1 MELTQSTSI
10 FMMPFFFDNK
20 EKIFTPGEESI
31 WKKCTVSLDKGKLY
45 PHIQKVL
52 QSSGDTSDIGYRLYS
67 LSESVMAE
75 NIKKVL
81 ARKMKITVKGDDGMN
96 RDIFFR
102 LGQAEISGKEETFFS
117 PKLLICPNSR
127 TGMLIFSCILEKKHQ
142 TMEDLISLNYAI
154 FKTYPE
160 GSSQNHDIYI
170 ARGEKVCMDEEA
182 KKNAAERAQ
191 KVADL
196 MQKVFD
202 TTESWNMS
210 MLTQRL
216 MSEVTGHSRFD
227 PFRLHVFTYLQLT
240 QDKCSPRVLTD
251 FHRILK
257 LQNYNY
263 QVSVTGGTPVPYRNT
278 FNNIYI
284 GSTVEGGG
292 IMTFIPKKEQ
302 DKEGNSFL
310 RDFRKSSLSQVYLW
324 IYIMVQ
330 MQRYTLIN
338 IERNLTEY
346 DFNNE
351 NTKDSRANLREFVTL
366 MTKNKINTYFTDV
379 STHTHHNLFYSLCC
393 QNLSIKAI
401 SETVE
406 QKIFAL
412 KEHLDLLIDE
422 EELNL
427 AAIQNEISERRET
440 SMQIITVIGAV
451 IALFSVFNDAF
462 GMLDGDH
469 FMLYDSCTAPW
480 LRNLSVTGVIIGVAL
495 IAAAWAINFFK
506 KNK

>member
-1 MELTQSTSI
+1 
-10 FMMPFFFDNK
+10 
-20 EKIFTPGEESI
+20 
-31 WKKCTVSLDKGKLY
+31 
-45 PHIQKVL
+45 
-52 QSSGDTSDIGYRLYS
+52 
-67 LSESVMAE
+67 
-75 NIKKVL
+75 
-81 ARKMKITVKGDDGMN
+81 
-96 RDIFFR
+96 
-102 LGQAEISGKEETFFS
+102 
-117 PKLLICPNSR
+117 
-127 TGMLIFSCILEKKHQ
+127 
-142 TMEDLISLNYAI
+142 
-154 FKTYPE
+154 
-160 GSSQNHDIYI
+160 
-170 ARGEKVCMDEEA
+170 
-182 KKNAAERAQ
+182 
-191 KVADL
+191 
-196 MQKVFD
+196 
-202 TTESWNMS
+202 MS

-216 MSEVTGHSRFD
+216 MSEVTGYSRFD

-263 QVSVTGGTPVPYRNT
+263 QVSVTGGVPVPYRNT

-310 RDFRKSSLSQVYLW
+310 REFRKSSLSQVYLW

-469 FMLYDSCTAPW
+469 FMLYDSSTAPW